1 MPVRGSMQLLLR
13 TLRVRAACKAWVG
26 GVTAGLLVIG
36 GMHLE
41 KDLAFRQD
49 DGFSNAIRQ
58 TVWEKALSDQSQP
71 GRWPWDEISDSMALK
86 PNSKVPR
93 LGLSAALVS
102 KESVVTTGMQ
112 VRTSRVEPPSAPSQA
127 QGDLVLNNV
136 TVGDAITF
144 TAADGATCVYRVTG
158 RRVVDPHL
166 AESQAER
173 FAGEAGLFECGPL
186 ESLILRATQGEAD
199 APPHTVFE
207 QRKL

>member
-1 MPVRGSMQLLLR
+1 MSLRGSLQRVL
-13 TLRVRAACKAWVG
+13 TLRVRAARKAWVG
-26 GVTAGLLVIG
+26 AVTAGLLVIG

-41 KDLAFRQD
+41 KGLTSLQD

-71 GRWPWDEISDSMALK
+71 GRWPWDEISDSMSLK

-93 LGLSAALVS
+93 LGLSAALIR
-102 KESVVTTGMQ
+102 EEAVVTTGMQ
-112 VRTSRVEPPSAPSQA
+112 VRTSRVEPPSDHAKVQS
-127 QGDLVLNNV
+127 DVVLSDV
-136 TVGDAITF
+136 TVGDAIAF

-199 APPHTVFE
+199 APPHTVSE